1 MNETILKTIN
11 EVCDTYKDNP
21 YILNRIGNYINNLP
35 ILLTND
41 LTNYEKRLNRTNELI
56 TEHDLF
62 CKIFLSKHKYY
73 YLSNNNCFYE
83 YDDKTYKVI
92 KEDDIHHNLLSTI
105 TEEGKLIQWKYKTKS
120 HILKLI
126 KERHLFKSIP
136 ETYTIQTILGFL
148 KSTLF
153 DSKIAAKYFL
163 TVLGD
168 NLLKKNS
175 SCIYLVNQNTKKI
188 LSLLEEISVFTTGNS
203 NIQNFIT
210 KYHESH
216 NLMDY
221 RIVRTTDNSLSYN
234 IVKDMLNA
242 IGVDLLCVAAH
253 YSYRYQNAEN
263 LLNVI
268 LKEDIFK
275 THTLFLANNNQYQ
288 IIDGFIQQGLVIGT
302 EEDTFSISWKNMH
315 YIWKLYLNHLHIP
328 NMIYSNQLKD
338 ILKTKLKYK
347 EETDCFVHITSK
359 YLPQISVFLE
369 FWEKHIVIENGGFHE
384 YELDELTQLFKSTQ
398 PYSSNINISEDE
410 ILKIIKHYFFPYV
423 NILENRYIIN
433 IKCNLW
439 NKTEDIECSLE
450 YYKSTVVANNNSLI
464 SFDDL
469 YNYYQTFIC
478 ANSVVNKTTSN
489 LVVSKHY
496 FDKYITYSLHSCICF
511 DKFIEFPL

>member
-11 EVCDTYKDNP
+11 EVCNTYKDNP

-126 KERHLFKSIP
+126 KERHVFKSIP

-315 YIWKLYLNHLHIP
+315 YFGKL
-328 NMIYSNQLKD
+328 
-338 ILKTKLKYK
+338 
-347 EETDCFVHITSK
+347 
-359 YLPQISVFLE
+359 
-369 FWEKHIVIENGGFHE
+369 
-384 YELDELTQLFKSTQ
+384 
-398 PYSSNINISEDE
+398 
-410 ILKIIKHYFFPYV
+410 
-423 NILENRYIIN
+423 
-433 IKCNLW
+433 
-439 NKTEDIECSLE
+439 
-450 YYKSTVVANNNSLI
+450 
-464 SFDDL
+464 
-469 YNYYQTFIC
+469 
-478 ANSVVNKTTSN
+478 
-489 LVVSKHY
+489 
-496 FDKYITYSLHSCICF
+496 
-511 DKFIEFPL
+511 